1 MENVQFKSETNSFQ
15 CRECEKNISVSSVSV
30 DVARTVTCEK
40 CGTEYEVLKR
50 KSGPGLEIM
59 MKTASETDAESA
71 EEAELEEEDEENPE
85 EEER

>member
-1 MENVQFKSETNSFQ
+1 MENIQFKSDSDSFE
-15 CRECEKNISVSSVSV
+15 CRECEKKISVAKASISDPRPVS
-30 DVARTVTCEK
+30 CEK

-59 MKTASETDAESA
+59 MRTASETDAESA

-85 EEER
+85 EEK